1 MRVSLVK
8 QLLPAILALSLFG
21 AASAKAEDWRV
32 QHPELNIGVITEENQ
47 SDMLGRWQPVADY
60 LGKTLGVKV
69 TIRPASDYAGVIEAM
84 KAKKVDLAW
93 YGPASYSKAW
103 IVTNGQVEP
112 LVTHTDL
119 EGNVGYHSVMV
130 VIKDSPYKSVADL
143 KGKKL
148 ALADPNSTSGHQA
161 PRFFL
166 NKDGIDIDKHFAS
179 ATFSGSHENS
189 IIGLVNGTFDAAV
202 TWWNSD
208 AFCNYGRMASKGMI
222 PPDCVRIIWKSPLL
236 PNEPWTVP
244 TWLPAE
250 MRADIKQALLDM
262 PAKDPQTFTKLFDG
276 KSKTL
281 VPVTHKDYE
290 PVVEMIQENLKQRKA
305 S

>member
-1 MRVSLVK
+1 MRMSLWSR
-8 QLLPAILALSLFG
+8 LLLAVMALSVFT
-21 AASAKAEDWRV
+21 ASAARAEDWRK

-60 LGKTLGVKV
+60 LSKTLGVKV

-84 KAKKVDLAW
+84 KAKKIELAW

-103 IVTNGQVEP
+103 IVTNGQVDP
-112 LVTHTDL
+112 LVTHTDA

-130 VIKDSPYKSVADL
+130 VLKDSPYKTVQDL

-166 NKDGIDIDKHFAS
+166 GKEGIDLDKFFAS

-189 IIGLVNGTFDAAV
+189 VIGLVNGTFDAAV

-208 AFCNYGRMASKGMI
+208 AYSNFSRMASKGMI
-222 PPDCVRIIWKSPLL
+222 KPDAVRIIWKSPLL
-236 PNEPWTVP
+236 PNEPWTMP
-244 TWLPAE
+244 SWLPE
-250 MRADIKQALLDM
+250 GMRADVKAALLDM
-262 PAKDPQTFTKLFDG
+262 PTKAPEAFNKLFDG
-276 KSKTL
+276 KSKKL

-290 PVVEMIQENLKQRKA
+290 PVVQMIQENLKQRQG